1 MQTQHSFGGRSMDR
15 YTTDFETVEAA
26 PIGGDAGAEAGAAP
40 SPEAAAPAAGVAPDS
55 GEAVT
60 PSAAATDAAPAWT
73 PESPEFRQA
82 VAEMAGQEAERRFQQ
97 LLHEAQQEQQYAAE
111 PQGPPPVDPFSDDYS
126 EQLAA
131 REQWMIEQITGQ
143 MQQAIQPLL
152 QSHQQQVS
160 AEGQAGMKDIL
171 ADLASREGDF
181 NQDAAF
187 QVRDAFL
194 RDAVDQ
200 YGPNMRAAEIGL
212 ANAAKFVR
220 GLEQAAEQRG
230 YEKGK
235 NYAATLA
242 GVPGEPAAGVSGA
255 ASGAQT
261 LPEANSL
268 SDVTKRYA
276 QQAAAIRAGTA

>member
-1 MQTQHSFGGRSMDR
+1 METQHSFGGRSMDR
-15 YTTDFETVEAA
+15 YLYDFETVEA
-26 PIGGDAGAEAGAAP
+26 PPLDGGAGAEAGAAP
-40 SPEAAAPAAGVAPDS
+40 SPEAAAPAAGVTPES

-73 PESPEFRQA
+73 PDSPEFRQA

-97 LLHEAQQEQQYAAE
+97 LLHEAQEQQYE

-171 ADLASREGDF
+171 ADLAAREGDF

-194 RDAVDQ
+194 REAVDQ

-255 ASGAQT
+255 TSGAQT

-276 QQAAAIRAGTA
+276 QQAAAIRRGTA

>member
-1 MQTQHSFGGRSMDR
+1 MHTQPSSFGGSAMDR
-15 YTTDFETVEAA
+15 YIFDHETVEAA
-26 PIGGDAGAEAGAAP
+26 PLGGEAGGEAGAAP
-40 SPEAAAPAAGVAPDS
+40 SPESAATPPGAPE

-60 PSAAATDAAPAWT
+60 PAAATETAPAWT

-97 LLHEAQQEQQYAAE
+97 LLYEAQQEQQQTDQQT
-111 PQGPPPVDPFSDDYS
+111 QGPPPVDPFSDDYS

-171 ADLASREGDF
+171 ADLAAREGDF

-255 ASGAQT
+255 TSGAQT

-276 QQAAAIRAGTA
+276 QQAAAIRRGTA

>member
-1 MQTQHSFGGRSMDR
+1 MQQPSSFGGSAMDR
-15 YTTDFETVEAA
+15 YIVDHETVEAA
-26 PIGGDAGAEAGAAP
+26 PLGGEAAAGGEAGAVL
-40 SPEAAAPAAGVAPDS
+40 SPESAATPPGAPE

-60 PSAAATDAAPAWT
+60 PAAATETAPAFT
-73 PESPEFRQA
+73 PESPEFRHA
-82 VAEMAGQEAERRFQQ
+82 VADMAGEEAERRFQQ
-97 LLHEAQQEQQYAAE
+97 LLHEAQAQQGMEQ
-111 PQGPPPVDPFSDDYS
+111 QGPPPVDPFSDDYS
-126 EQLAA
+126 DQLAA

-143 MQQAIQPLL
+143 VQQAIQPLI
-152 QSHQQQVS
+152 QSHQQQQS

-171 ADLASREGDF
+171 ADIAAREGDF
-181 NQDAAF
+181 NQGAAF
-187 QVRDAFL
+187 EVRDSFL
-194 RDAVDQ
+194 REAVEQ
-200 YGPNMRAAEIGL
+200 YGPSMRAAEIGL

-220 GLEQAAEQRG
+220 QLESGAEARG

-235 NYAATLA
+235 NYASTLA

-261 LPEANSL
+261 MPEANSL